1 MKLFILL
8 IYKNVIEQL
17 RDVKRNSMLFIIPIA
32 IFICFYGYF
41 SLSEVEVTFVKPI
54 QVGVVI
60 EDETFYSQMLVDD
73 FASKKELA
81 QFFSLVQGDEVEL
94 REQFK
99 NKELDGLVIIPEG
112 YVDALVRFKNYPM
125 EIMIHNNDPLKTMIL
140 YNAFKGYEQYIQGIE
155 VAIDAFYQG
164 FYPQV
169 ESSIY
174 HEYNDALSFELLSMV
189 LNRQEMYSV
198 NRLLNLPSV
207 ISITYYFIAI
217 TIMFILYIA
226 LFAAVSLVEESKDDA
241 FLRLLTTKI
250 NLVHYILAKG
260 ISYVVFILI
269 IVMGWTGIFSL
280 ISGEAFFFKTP
291 ELFGFLILFI
301 ALAVCLSMCL
311 TLLFNNV
318 QDVILFSTVYIFF
331 TAIIGGSIIPIHY
344 MPKGLSRISK
354 VTPNYIAIKEML
366 LLSVGQNENFFMMVL
381 TMLVLI
387 ISVGFILMKGYHFQ
401 IRRGNH
407 G

>member
-41 SLSEVEVTFVKPI
+41 SLSEVELSFIKPI

-60 EDETFYSQMLVDD
+60 DDDTFYSQMLVDD
-73 FASKKELA
+73 FASKNELA
-81 QFFSLVQGDEVEL
+81 KFFSLVQDDEALL
-94 REQFK
+94 RQRFE

-112 YVDALVRFKNYPM
+112 YVDALVRFQNLPM
-125 EIMIHNNDPLKTMIL
+125 EITIHNTDPLKTMIL

-169 ESSIY
+169 ESSVFY
-174 HEYNDALSFELLSMV
+174 EYNDALSFELLSMV
-189 LNRQEMYSV
+189 LNRQEMYTV
-198 NRLLNLPSV
+198 DRLVDLPSV

-217 TIMFILYIA
+217 TVMFTLYIA
-226 LFAAVSLVEESKDDA
+226 LFAAVSLVEESREDS
-241 FLRLLTTKI
+241 FMRMLTTKI
-250 NLVHYILAKG
+250 NLVHYIIAKG
-260 ISYVVFILI
+260 ISYVLFIILI
-269 IVMGWTGIFSL
+269 VFGWSGIFSL
-280 ISGEAFFFKTP
+280 VSKKAFFFNSV
-291 ELFGFLILFI
+291 EICIFFMLFVI
-301 ALAVCLSMCL
+301 LAVLFSMLL
-311 TLLFNNV
+311 TLFFTNV
-318 QDVILFSTVYIFF
+318 QDVVLFSSVFIFF

-344 MPKGLSRISK
+344 MPKGLSNISK
-354 VTPNYIAIKEML
+354 VTPNYLAIKQMLMIHTGHLQGVSWVYAMMSFAIVLIAI
-366 LLSVGQNENFFMMVL
+366 
-381 TMLVLI
+381 VLI
-387 ISVGFILMKGYHFQ
+387 NGYKYQ
-401 IRRGNH
+401 IRRGSH